1 MIDVVPS
8 PEYAARKVK
17 TVMMPLIMPRTTTPL
32 SSGHSP
38 MRANKQR
45 ELENYTQIHFRYTKL
60 VQDQADAMHHN
71 PREKDAAYARVAE
84 ESLAELKDMMRVPM
98 KTTEEMQAI
107 LEDLARRT
115 EIGPV
120 TFNEPSI
127 SLA

>member
-1 MIDVVPS
+1 
-8 PEYAARKVK
+8 
-17 TVMMPLIMPRTTTPL
+17 
-32 SSGHSP
+32 
-38 MRANKQR
+38 
-45 ELENYTQIHFRYTKL
+45 
-60 VQDQADAMHHN
+60 
-71 PREKDAAYARVAE
+71 VAE

-120 TFNEPSI
+120 TFDESSI